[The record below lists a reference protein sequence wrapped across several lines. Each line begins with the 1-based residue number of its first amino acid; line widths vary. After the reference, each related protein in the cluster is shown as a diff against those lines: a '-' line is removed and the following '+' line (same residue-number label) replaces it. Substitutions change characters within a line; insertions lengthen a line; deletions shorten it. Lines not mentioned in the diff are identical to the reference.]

1 MKQVL
6 ITAVRGAEIRVSYI
20 KNPRRELD
28 RMISKDYLEFSEI
41 CACLAEKGSV
51 LILLGSTLA
60 IRVPY
65 L

>member
-1 MKQVL
+1 
-6 ITAVRGAEIRVSYI
+6 VSAI
-20 KNPRRELD
+20 MKNPRRELK

-41 CACLAEKGSV
+41 CACHAEKVSA
-51 LILLGSTLA
+51 LILLSSTLA